1 MDLMFFIQEE
11 TIHGLGEYNV
21 SQAVKHSSQGIL
33 GKLRFYRALE
43 ETTWRQHRIGQEV
56 RDFLIRPAGPIF
68 LE

>member
-43 ETTWRQHRIGQEV
+43 GATQKQGVIG
-56 RDFLIRPAGPIF
+56 
-68 LE
+68 